1 MTKHIMNIVY
11 GIILGISNVI
21 PGISAGTMAVVLNIY
36 DTLLEAISLK
46 KEKLKKNLPFLIA
59 LGLGMGI
66 GIIIFSNA
74 ITFLFER
81 YNMQTNFL
89 FMGII
94 IGSIPMII
102 SHAKKDNKIAKNNW
116 IPFIIS
122 LLIMIIMVLSD
133 ATKDNTYLIRETNF
147 GINFWLVVTGM
158 ISAFSMIIPGISGSF
173 IMLTL
178 GVYSSV
184 VAAVSEFNFAILI
197 PVGIGIFIGLVG
209 GIKIVKIL
217 LARHNQATYMGIL
230 GLVLG
235 SIFVIYPGFSF
246 NATGFFALICMCIG
260 VISTYYFSN
269 K

>member
-21 PGISAGTMAVVLNIY
+21 PGVSAGTMAVVLNIY
-36 DTLLEAISLK
+36 DTLLDAISLK
-46 KEKLKKNLPFLIA
+46 GEKLKKNFPFLIT

-66 GIIIFSNA
+66 GIILFSNA
-74 ITFLFER
+74 ITFLFKR

-94 IGSIPMII
+94 IGSIPMVIN
-102 SHAKKDNKIAKNNW
+102 HAKKDNKITKKNW
-116 IPFIIS
+116 IPFILS
-122 LLIMIIMVLSD
+122 LSIMIIMALADS
-133 ATKDNTYLIRETNF
+133 AKDNTYLIREVNF
-147 GINFWLVVTGM
+147 GMNCWLIIAGM

-184 VAAVSEFNFAILI
+184 VAAVSEFNLAILI
-197 PVGIGIFIGLVG
+197 PVAFGILIGLIG

-217 LARHNQATYMGIL
+217 LTSYNQATYMAIL

-235 SIFVIYPGFSF
+235 SVFVIYPGFTF
-246 NATGFFALICMCIG
+246 NATGFFALIYMCIG
-260 VISTYYFSN
+260 IISTYYCSN